1 MVMIMSTNKA
11 QLKEALSAFMDGEA
25 TDIEVRR
32 LLKEMPFDHTL
43 RDSWRY
49 HQLSSAIINKELST
63 EIIDFS
69 AGISSAIKLEKNHRA
84 LSLSNYLIKPL
95 GRFAIAASV
104 ATVALVGMQQYKH
117 TVEHPSSFA
126 SANKIQLNLA
136 SSNMR
141 TSAEFG
147 IPPISARNV
156 SISNFPQKK
165 SKPLNKVLLKNESS
179 SENLTREQVQ
189 RYLNGLLARY
199 NETED
204 KLITQ

>member
-1 MVMIMSTNKA
+1 MNNNKA
-11 QLKEALSAFMDGEA
+11 QLKEALSAFIDGEA

-32 LLKEMPFDHTL
+32 LLKEMSFDHTL

-63 EIIDFS
+63 EVVDFS
-69 AGISSAIKLEKNHRA
+69 ADISSTIKLEKNHGT
-84 LSLSNYLIKPL
+84 LSFSNYFIKPL

-117 TVEHPSSFA
+117 TVEYPSSFA
-126 SANKIQLNLA
+126 STKKIQLNLA
-136 SSNMR
+136 SSSLR

-156 SISNFPQKK
+156 SISNFPKKK
-165 SKPLNKVLLKNESS
+165 SKPLNKLLLKNESS

-199 NETED
+199 NESED

>member
-1 MVMIMSTNKA
+1 MSTNET
-11 QLKEALSAFMDGEA
+11 QLKEALSAFIDGEA

-32 LLKEMPFDHTL
+32 LLKEIPLDHTL
-43 RDSWRY
+43 RNSWRY
-49 HQLSSAIINKELST
+49 HQLSSAVINKELST
-63 EIIDFS
+63 EVIDFS
-69 AGISSAIKLEKNHRA
+69 ADISSAIKLEKNHGA
-84 LSLSNYLIKPL
+84 LNLSNYFIKPL

-104 ATVALVGMQQYKH
+104 ATVAILGMQQYKH
-117 TVEHPSSFA
+117 TVEHPSSFV

-136 SSNMR
+136 SSIIR

-156 SISNFPQKK
+156 SISNFSQKK
-165 SKPLNKVLLKNESS
+165 SKSSNKILLESRS
-179 SENLTREQVQ
+179 NSENLTREQVQ

-199 NETED
+199 NETEE